1 MGSGPNLEEY
11 MKTPE
16 TGMKAPISLLLT
28 FALVTLL
35 ASPVVIARV
44 NESDL
49 ATLAENLP
57 IVQVPT
63 GMLTVKG
70 PVLLNGNE
78 AKTGM
83 TVLDGSVIQTRT
95 AGEAIIEMGA
105 IGQVIVHEFSA
116 ITLKMSPNSVD
127 IDLNKCGKG
136 VTVTV
141 PPNVPAVV
149 HILHEGKVGIF
160 SDDREIDV
168 KVKKG
173 QVLVKYEKDKEKI
186 LTAVDHHDFDGVK
199 QVSTT
204 GDAVFKVYCDEKEFP
219 VLLLLGLA
227 AIVFP
232 VTEGL
237 GEEFPPPLMSP
248 EQP

>member
-1 MGSGPNLEEY
+1 
-11 MKTPE
+11 MKTPQ
-16 TGMKAPISLLLT
+16 TRMKTPISLILT
-28 FALVTLL
+28 FALATLFVT
-35 ASPVVIARV
+35 PVVIARV
-44 NESDL
+44 NDPD
-49 ATLAENLP
+49 LAENLP
-57 IVQVPT
+57 VVQVPT

-95 AGEAIIEMGA
+95 AGEAIIDMGA
-105 IGQVIVHEFSA
+105 IGQVIVHGFSA

-149 HILHEGKVGIF
+149 RILHEGKVGIF

-173 QVLVKYEKDKEKI
+173 QVLVKYEADKEKI
-186 LTAVDHHDFDGVK
+186 LDAVDHHDFDGVK
-199 QVSTT
+199 QVSAT

-219 VLLLLGLA
+219 ILFFIPVA
-227 AIVFP
+227 AIIFP
-232 VTEGL
+232 VTELIGD
-237 GEEFPPPLMSP
+237 EPVQPVVSP
-248 EQP
+248 TQP

>member
-1 MGSGPNLEEY
+1 
-11 MKTPE
+11 MKTPM
-16 TGMKAPISLLLT
+16 TGMKAPISLLLA
-28 FALVTLL
+28 FAVATLL
-35 ASPVVIARV
+35 VSPVVIARV
-44 NESDL
+44 NESDPG
-49 ATLAENLP
+49 TLAENLQV
-57 IVQVPT
+57 VQVPT

-70 PVLLNGNE
+70 SVLLNGNE

-105 IGQVIVHEFSA
+105 IGQVIVHGFSA
-116 ITLKMSPNSVD
+116 ITLKMSPNAVD

-141 PPNVPAVV
+141 PPSVPAVV
-149 HILHEGKVGIF
+149 RILHEGKVGIF
-160 SDDREIDV
+160 TDDREIDV

-173 QVLVKYEKDKEKI
+173 QVLVKYGTDKEKI

-199 QVSTT
+199 TVSAT

-232 VTEGL
+232 VSEAL
-237 GEEFPPPLMSP
+237 GEEFPLPEEPPSP
-248 EQP
+248 ILP

>member
-1 MGSGPNLEEY
+1 
-11 MKTPE
+11 MKTP
-16 TGMKAPISLLLT
+16 ISLILT
-28 FALVTLL
+28 FALATLFVT
-35 ASPVVIARV
+35 PVVIARV
-44 NESDL
+44 NDPD
-49 ATLAENLP
+49 LAENLP
-57 IVQVPT
+57 VVQVPT

-95 AGEAIIEMGA
+95 AGEAIIDMGA
-105 IGQVIVHEFSA
+105 IGQVIVHGFSA

-127 IDLNKCGKG
+127 IDFNKCGKG

-149 HILHEGKVGIF
+149 RILHEGKVGIF

-173 QVLVKYEKDKEKI
+173 QVLVKYEADKEKI
-186 LTAVDHHDFDGVK
+186 LDAVDHHDFDGVK
-199 QVSTT
+199 QVSAT

-219 VLLLLGLA
+219 ILFFIPVA
-227 AIVFP
+227 AIIFP
-232 VTEGL
+232 VTELIGD
-237 GEEFPPPLMSP
+237 EPVQPVVSP
-248 EQP
+248 TQP

>member
-1 MGSGPNLEEY
+1 
-11 MKTPE
+11 MKTP
-16 TGMKAPISLLLT
+16 ICLILT
-28 FALVTLL
+28 VALATLMVT
-35 ASPVVIARV
+35 PVVIARIYDP
-44 NESDL
+44 DL
-49 ATLAENLP
+49 TENLP
-57 IVQVPT
+57 VVQVPT

-95 AGEAIIEMGA
+95 AGEAFIDMGA

-149 HILHEGKVGIF
+149 RILHEGKVGIF

-173 QVLVKYEKDKEKI
+173 QVLVKYDADKEKT
-186 LTAVDHHDFDGVK
+186 LDAVDHHDFDGVK
-199 QVSTT
+199 QVSAS

-219 VLLLLGLA
+219 ILFFIPVA
-227 AIVFP
+227 AIIFP
-232 VTEGL
+232 VTELIGD
-237 GEEFPPPLMSP
+237 EPVQPVVSP
-248 EQP
+248 TQP

>member
-1 MGSGPNLEEY
+1 
-11 MKTPE
+11 MKTPQ
-16 TGMKAPISLLLT
+16 TRMKTPISLILT
-28 FALVTLL
+28 FALATLFVT
-35 ASPVVIARV
+35 PVVIARV
-44 NESDL
+44 NDPD
-49 ATLAENLP
+49 LAENLP
-57 IVQVPT
+57 VVQVPT

-95 AGEAIIEMGA
+95 AGEAIIDMGA
-105 IGQVIVHEFSA
+105 IGQVIVHGFSA

-149 HILHEGKVGIF
+149 RILHEGKVGIF

-173 QVLVKYEKDKEKI
+173 QVLVKYEADKEKI
-186 LTAVDHHDFDGVK
+186 LDAVDHHDFDGVK
-199 QVSTT
+199 QVSAT

-219 VLLLLGLA
+219 ILFFIPVA
-227 AIVFP
+227 AIIFP
-232 VTEGL
+232 VTESIGD
-237 GEEFPPPLMSP
+237 EPVQPVVSP
-248 EQP
+248 TQP

>member
-1 MGSGPNLEEY
+1 
-11 MKTPE
+11 MKTP
-16 TGMKAPISLLLT
+16 ISMILT
-28 FALVTLL
+28 LALATLMVT
-35 ASPVVIARV
+35 PVVIARV
-44 NESDL
+44 DDPDV
-49 ATLAENLP
+49 AENLP
-57 IVQVPT
+57 AVQVPT

-95 AGEAIIEMGA
+95 AGEAIIDMGT
-105 IGQVIVHEFSA
+105 IGQVLVHGFTA

-127 IDLNKCGKG
+127 VDLNKCGEG

-149 HILHEGKVGIF
+149 RIFHEGKVAIF

-173 QVLVKYEKDKEKI
+173 QVLVKYDTDKEKI
-186 LTAVDHHDFDGVK
+186 LDAVDHHDFDGAK
-199 QVSTT
+199 TVSAT

-219 VLLLLGLA
+219 ILFFIPVA

-232 VTEGL
+232 VTELVGDN
-237 GEEFPPPLMSP
+237 PVTPVVSP
-248 EQP
+248 TQP